1 MTGILQYHSTVMKK
15 RAQSREGMTITTV
28 AFEPALYR
36 RLAIAALDENAAITE
51 LVRQAAREWLD
62 RRDRQ
67 RSSRISG
74 PRRRG
79 RR

>member
-1 MTGILQYHSTVMKK
+1 MIT
-15 RAQSREGMTITTV
+15 TTV
-28 AFEPALYR
+28 ALEEELHR
-36 RLAIAALDENAAITE
+36 RLAIAALDENAAMAE
-51 LVRQAAREWLD
+51 LIRQAAREWLD

-79 RR
+79 GRE